1 MNTNFTLDVN
11 IHLPAAVLDFLERLS
26 TGHAV
31 SGPAVQAASVPAP
44 VPVTPVPVAQ
54 PAAAPAPVAQPVP
67 APAPAAAPTTARAFR
82 FEDIQLAATSLC
94 DTGKRAEV
102 LALLAKRQP
111 GTERA
116 ARRAVRRFCHRAART
131 GGEDLMADKFKI
143 RPPYPDPTEN
153 KQPVIRVGQEY
164 YRWLAIQ
171 KIKNGGL
178 PIGAIVEQCIDFCRE
193 HMEGEQH
200 ANT

>member
-31 SGPAVQAASVPAP
+31 SGPAVLAASVPAPAAQPSPAP

-54 PAAAPAPVAQPVP
+54 PAAAPAPVAQPAA
-67 APAPAAAPTTARAFR
+67 APAPVAAPTTARAFR

-102 LALLAKRQP
+102 LALLAKYGIQALSALP
-111 GTERA
+111 AEQYGAFATELRGLGA
-116 ARRAVRRFCHRAART
+116 
-131 GGEDLMADKFKI
+131 KI
-143 RPPYPDPTEN
+143 
-153 KQPVIRVGQEY
+153 
-164 YRWLAIQ
+164 
-171 KIKNGGL
+171 
-178 PIGAIVEQCIDFCRE
+178 
-193 HMEGEQH
+193 
-200 ANT
+200 

>member
-31 SGPAVQAASVPAP
+31 SGRTVQAAPVPAPAAQPSPAP

-82 FEDIQLAATSLC
+82 FEDIQLAATFLC

-102 LALLAKRQP
+102 LALLAKYGIQALSALP
-111 GTERA
+111 AEQYGAFATELRGLGA
-116 ARRAVRRFCHRAART
+116 
-131 GGEDLMADKFKI
+131 KI
-143 RPPYPDPTEN
+143 
-153 KQPVIRVGQEY
+153 
-164 YRWLAIQ
+164 
-171 KIKNGGL
+171 
-178 PIGAIVEQCIDFCRE
+178 
-193 HMEGEQH
+193 
-200 ANT
+200 

>member
-31 SGPAVQAASVPAP
+31 SGPAVQAAQPSSAP

-54 PAAAPAPVAQPVP
+54 PAAAPAPVAQPIAAP

-94 DTGKRAEV
+94 DTGKRTEV
-102 LALLAKRQP
+102 LALLAKYGIQALSALP
-111 GTERA
+111 AEQYGAFATELRGLGA
-116 ARRAVRRFCHRAART
+116 
-131 GGEDLMADKFKI
+131 KI
-143 RPPYPDPTEN
+143 
-153 KQPVIRVGQEY
+153 
-164 YRWLAIQ
+164 
-171 KIKNGGL
+171 
-178 PIGAIVEQCIDFCRE
+178 
-193 HMEGEQH
+193 
-200 ANT
+200 

>member
-31 SGPAVQAASVPAP
+31 SGRTVQAAPVPAPAAQPSPAP

-102 LALLAKRQP
+102 LALLAKYGIQSLSALP
-111 GTERA
+111 AEQYGAFATELRGLGA
-116 ARRAVRRFCHRAART
+116 
-131 GGEDLMADKFKI
+131 KI
-143 RPPYPDPTEN
+143 
-153 KQPVIRVGQEY
+153 
-164 YRWLAIQ
+164 
-171 KIKNGGL
+171 
-178 PIGAIVEQCIDFCRE
+178 
-193 HMEGEQH
+193 
-200 ANT
+200 

>member
-31 SGPAVQAASVPAP
+31 SGPAVPAAQPSPAP

-54 PAAAPAPVAQPVP
+54 PVAAPAPVAQPAP

-102 LALLAKRQP
+102 LALLAKYGIQALSALP
-111 GTERA
+111 AEQYGAFATELRGLGA
-116 ARRAVRRFCHRAART
+116 
-131 GGEDLMADKFKI
+131 KI
-143 RPPYPDPTEN
+143 
-153 KQPVIRVGQEY
+153 
-164 YRWLAIQ
+164 
-171 KIKNGGL
+171 
-178 PIGAIVEQCIDFCRE
+178 
-193 HMEGEQH
+193 
-200 ANT
+200 

>member
-31 SGPAVQAASVPAP
+31 SGRTVQAAPVPAPAAQPSPAPAALPSPAP

-102 LALLAKRQP
+102 LALLAKYGIQALSALP
-111 GTERA
+111 AEQYGAFATELRGLGA
-116 ARRAVRRFCHRAART
+116 
-131 GGEDLMADKFKI
+131 KI
-143 RPPYPDPTEN
+143 
-153 KQPVIRVGQEY
+153 
-164 YRWLAIQ
+164 
-171 KIKNGGL
+171 
-178 PIGAIVEQCIDFCRE
+178 
-193 HMEGEQH
+193 
-200 ANT
+200 

>member
-31 SGPAVQAASVPAP
+31 SGPAVQAAQPSSAP

-54 PAAAPAPVAQPVP
+54 PAAAPAPVAQPAP

-102 LALLAKRQP
+102 LELLTKYGIQALSALPAEQYGAFATELRGLGAK
-111 GTERA
+111 
-116 ARRAVRRFCHRAART
+116 
-131 GGEDLMADKFKI
+131 I
-143 RPPYPDPTEN
+143 
-153 KQPVIRVGQEY
+153 
-164 YRWLAIQ
+164 
-171 KIKNGGL
+171 
-178 PIGAIVEQCIDFCRE
+178 
-193 HMEGEQH
+193 
-200 ANT
+200 

>member
-31 SGPAVQAASVPAP
+31 SGRTVQAAPVPAPAAQPSPAPAALPSPAP
-44 VPVTPVPVAQ
+44 VPVTPVPVAQPAAAPAPVAQ

-102 LALLAKRQP
+102 LALLAKYGIQALSALP
-111 GTERA
+111 AEQYGAFATELRGLGA
-116 ARRAVRRFCHRAART
+116 
-131 GGEDLMADKFKI
+131 KI
-143 RPPYPDPTEN
+143 
-153 KQPVIRVGQEY
+153 
-164 YRWLAIQ
+164 
-171 KIKNGGL
+171 
-178 PIGAIVEQCIDFCRE
+178 
-193 HMEGEQH
+193 
-200 ANT
+200 

>member
-11 IHLPAAVLDFLERLS
+11 IHLPAAVLNFLERLS

-31 SGPAVQAASVPAP
+31 SGRTVQAAPVPAPAAQPSPAP

-102 LALLAKRQP
+102 LALLAKYGIQALSALP
-111 GTERA
+111 AEQYGAFATELRGLGA
-116 ARRAVRRFCHRAART
+116 
-131 GGEDLMADKFKI
+131 KI
-143 RPPYPDPTEN
+143 
-153 KQPVIRVGQEY
+153 
-164 YRWLAIQ
+164 
-171 KIKNGGL
+171 
-178 PIGAIVEQCIDFCRE
+178 
-193 HMEGEQH
+193 
-200 ANT
+200 

>member
-26 TGHAV
+26 TRHAV
-31 SGPAVQAASVPAP
+31 SGPAVQAASVPAPAAQPSPAP

-54 PAAAPAPVAQPVP
+54 PAAAPAPVAQPAP

-102 LALLAKRQP
+102 LALLAKYGIQALSALP
-111 GTERA
+111 AEQYGAFATELRGLGA
-116 ARRAVRRFCHRAART
+116 
-131 GGEDLMADKFKI
+131 KI
-143 RPPYPDPTEN
+143 
-153 KQPVIRVGQEY
+153 
-164 YRWLAIQ
+164 
-171 KIKNGGL
+171 
-178 PIGAIVEQCIDFCRE
+178 
-193 HMEGEQH
+193 
-200 ANT
+200 

>member
-31 SGPAVQAASVPAP
+31 SGRTVQAAPVPAPAAQPSPAPAAQPSPAP
-44 VPVTPVPVAQ
+44 VPVTPVPVAQPAAAPAPVAQ

-102 LALLAKRQP
+102 LALLAKYGIQALSALP
-111 GTERA
+111 AEQYGAFATELRGLGA
-116 ARRAVRRFCHRAART
+116 
-131 GGEDLMADKFKI
+131 KI
-143 RPPYPDPTEN
+143 
-153 KQPVIRVGQEY
+153 
-164 YRWLAIQ
+164 
-171 KIKNGGL
+171 
-178 PIGAIVEQCIDFCRE
+178 
-193 HMEGEQH
+193 
-200 ANT
+200 

>member
-31 SGPAVQAASVPAP
+31 SGRTVQAAPVPAPAAQPSPAP

-54 PAAAPAPVAQPVP
+54 PVAAP

-102 LALLAKRQP
+102 LALLAKYGIQALSALP
-111 GTERA
+111 AEQYGAFATELRGLGA
-116 ARRAVRRFCHRAART
+116 
-131 GGEDLMADKFKI
+131 KI
-143 RPPYPDPTEN
+143 
-153 KQPVIRVGQEY
+153 
-164 YRWLAIQ
+164 
-171 KIKNGGL
+171 
-178 PIGAIVEQCIDFCRE
+178 
-193 HMEGEQH
+193 
-200 ANT
+200 

>member
-26 TGHAV
+26 TRHAV
-31 SGPAVQAASVPAP
+31 SGPAVQAASVPAPAAQPSPAP

-54 PAAAPAPVAQPVP
+54 PAAAPAPVAQPAP

-102 LALLAKRQP
+102 LELLTKYGIQALSALPAEQYGAFATELRGLGAK
-111 GTERA
+111 
-116 ARRAVRRFCHRAART
+116 
-131 GGEDLMADKFKI
+131 I
-143 RPPYPDPTEN
+143 
-153 KQPVIRVGQEY
+153 
-164 YRWLAIQ
+164 
-171 KIKNGGL
+171 
-178 PIGAIVEQCIDFCRE
+178 
-193 HMEGEQH
+193 
-200 ANT
+200 

>member
-31 SGPAVQAASVPAP
+31 SGPAVQAASIPAPAAQPSPAP

-67 APAPAAAPTTARAFR
+67 APAPAAAPTTARAFQ

-102 LALLAKRQP
+102 LALLAKYGIQALSALP
-111 GTERA
+111 AEQYGAFATELRGLGA
-116 ARRAVRRFCHRAART
+116 
-131 GGEDLMADKFKI
+131 KI
-143 RPPYPDPTEN
+143 
-153 KQPVIRVGQEY
+153 
-164 YRWLAIQ
+164 
-171 KIKNGGL
+171 
-178 PIGAIVEQCIDFCRE
+178 
-193 HMEGEQH
+193 
-200 ANT
+200 

>member
-31 SGPAVQAASVPAP
+31 SGPAVQAAQPSSAP

-54 PAAAPAPVAQPVP
+54 PAAAPAPVAQPIAAP

-102 LALLAKRQP
+102 LALLAKYGIQALSALP
-111 GTERA
+111 AEQYGAFATELRGLGA
-116 ARRAVRRFCHRAART
+116 
-131 GGEDLMADKFKI
+131 KI
-143 RPPYPDPTEN
+143 
-153 KQPVIRVGQEY
+153 
-164 YRWLAIQ
+164 
-171 KIKNGGL
+171 
-178 PIGAIVEQCIDFCRE
+178 
-193 HMEGEQH
+193 
-200 ANT
+200 

>member
-31 SGPAVQAASVPAP
+31 SGPAVQAASIPAPAAQPSPAP

-54 PAAAPAPVAQPVP
+54 PAAAPAPAAQPVP
-67 APAPAAAPTTARAFR
+67 APAPAAAPTTARAFQ

-102 LALLAKRQP
+102 LALLAKYGIQALSALP
-111 GTERA
+111 AEQYGAFATELRGLGA
-116 ARRAVRRFCHRAART
+116 
-131 GGEDLMADKFKI
+131 KI
-143 RPPYPDPTEN
+143 
-153 KQPVIRVGQEY
+153 
-164 YRWLAIQ
+164 
-171 KIKNGGL
+171 
-178 PIGAIVEQCIDFCRE
+178 
-193 HMEGEQH
+193 
-200 ANT
+200 

>member
-31 SGPAVQAASVPAP
+31 SGPAVQAASIPAPAAQPSPAP

-54 PAAAPAPVAQPVP
+54 PAAAPAPVAQPAPAPVAQPAP

-102 LALLAKRQP
+102 LELLTKYGIQALSALPAEQYGAFATELRGLGAK
-111 GTERA
+111 
-116 ARRAVRRFCHRAART
+116 
-131 GGEDLMADKFKI
+131 I
-143 RPPYPDPTEN
+143 
-153 KQPVIRVGQEY
+153 
-164 YRWLAIQ
+164 
-171 KIKNGGL
+171 
-178 PIGAIVEQCIDFCRE
+178 
-193 HMEGEQH
+193 
-200 ANT
+200 

>member
-31 SGPAVQAASVPAP
+31 SGRTVQAAPVPAPAAQPSPAP

-67 APAPAAAPTTARAFR
+67 APAPAAASTTARAFR

-102 LALLAKRQP
+102 LALLAKYGIQALSALP
-111 GTERA
+111 AEQYGAFATELRGLGA
-116 ARRAVRRFCHRAART
+116 
-131 GGEDLMADKFKI
+131 KI
-143 RPPYPDPTEN
+143 
-153 KQPVIRVGQEY
+153 
-164 YRWLAIQ
+164 
-171 KIKNGGL
+171 
-178 PIGAIVEQCIDFCRE
+178 
-193 HMEGEQH
+193 
-200 ANT
+200 

>member
-44 VPVTPVPVAQ
+44 AAQPSPAPVPVTPVPVAQ
-54 PAAAPAPVAQPVP
+54 PAAAPAPVAQPAP

-102 LALLAKRQP
+102 LALLAKYGIQALSALP
-111 GTERA
+111 AEQYGAFATELRGLGA
-116 ARRAVRRFCHRAART
+116 
-131 GGEDLMADKFKI
+131 KI
-143 RPPYPDPTEN
+143 
-153 KQPVIRVGQEY
+153 
-164 YRWLAIQ
+164 
-171 KIKNGGL
+171 
-178 PIGAIVEQCIDFCRE
+178 
-193 HMEGEQH
+193 
-200 ANT
+200 

>member
-31 SGPAVQAASVPAP
+31 SGRTVQAAPVPAPAAQPSPAPAALPSPAP

-54 PAAAPAPVAQPVP
+54 PAAAPAPVAQPAAAS
-67 APAPAAAPTTARAFR
+67 APVAAPTTARAFR

-102 LALLAKRQP
+102 LALLAKYGIQALSALP
-111 GTERA
+111 AEQYGAFATELRGLGA
-116 ARRAVRRFCHRAART
+116 
-131 GGEDLMADKFKI
+131 KI
-143 RPPYPDPTEN
+143 
-153 KQPVIRVGQEY
+153 
-164 YRWLAIQ
+164 
-171 KIKNGGL
+171 
-178 PIGAIVEQCIDFCRE
+178 
-193 HMEGEQH
+193 
-200 ANT
+200 

>member
-31 SGPAVQAASVPAP
+31 SGRTVQAAPVPAPAAQPSPAP
-44 VPVTPVPVAQ
+44 VPVTPVPVAQPAAAPAPVAQ

-102 LALLAKRQP
+102 LALLAKYGIQALSALP
-111 GTERA
+111 AEQYGAFATELRGLGA
-116 ARRAVRRFCHRAART
+116 
-131 GGEDLMADKFKI
+131 KI
-143 RPPYPDPTEN
+143 
-153 KQPVIRVGQEY
+153 
-164 YRWLAIQ
+164 
-171 KIKNGGL
+171 
-178 PIGAIVEQCIDFCRE
+178 
-193 HMEGEQH
+193 
-200 ANT
+200 

>member
-31 SGPAVQAASVPAP
+31 SGPAVQAVSIPAPAAQPSPAP

-102 LALLAKRQP
+102 LALLAKYGIQALSALP
-111 GTERA
+111 AEQYGAFATELRGLGA
-116 ARRAVRRFCHRAART
+116 
-131 GGEDLMADKFKI
+131 KI
-143 RPPYPDPTEN
+143 
-153 KQPVIRVGQEY
+153 
-164 YRWLAIQ
+164 
-171 KIKNGGL
+171 
-178 PIGAIVEQCIDFCRE
+178 
-193 HMEGEQH
+193 
-200 ANT
+200 

>member
-31 SGPAVQAASVPAP
+31 SGRKVQAAPVPAPAAQPSPAP

-102 LALLAKRQP
+102 LALLAKYGIQALSALP
-111 GTERA
+111 AEQYGAFATELRGLGA
-116 ARRAVRRFCHRAART
+116 
-131 GGEDLMADKFKI
+131 KI
-143 RPPYPDPTEN
+143 
-153 KQPVIRVGQEY
+153 
-164 YRWLAIQ
+164 
-171 KIKNGGL
+171 
-178 PIGAIVEQCIDFCRE
+178 
-193 HMEGEQH
+193 
-200 ANT
+200 

>member
-31 SGPAVQAASVPAP
+31 SGPAVQAASIPAPAAQPSPAP

-54 PAAAPAPVAQPVP
+54 PAAAPAPVAQPAP
-67 APAPAAAPTTARAFR
+67 APAPAAAPTTARAFQ

-102 LALLAKRQP
+102 LALLAKYGIQALSALP
-111 GTERA
+111 AEQYGAFATELRGLGA
-116 ARRAVRRFCHRAART
+116 
-131 GGEDLMADKFKI
+131 KI
-143 RPPYPDPTEN
+143 
-153 KQPVIRVGQEY
+153 
-164 YRWLAIQ
+164 
-171 KIKNGGL
+171 
-178 PIGAIVEQCIDFCRE
+178 
-193 HMEGEQH
+193 
-200 ANT
+200 

>member
-11 IHLPAAVLDFLERLS
+11 VHLPAAVLDFLERLS

-31 SGPAVQAASVPAP
+31 SGPAVQAAQPSSAP

-54 PAAAPAPVAQPVP
+54 PIAAP

-102 LALLAKRQP
+102 LALLAKYGIQALSALP
-111 GTERA
+111 AEQYGAFATELRGLGA
-116 ARRAVRRFCHRAART
+116 
-131 GGEDLMADKFKI
+131 KI
-143 RPPYPDPTEN
+143 
-153 KQPVIRVGQEY
+153 
-164 YRWLAIQ
+164 
-171 KIKNGGL
+171 
-178 PIGAIVEQCIDFCRE
+178 
-193 HMEGEQH
+193 
-200 ANT
+200 

>member
-31 SGPAVQAASVPAP
+31 SGPAVQAVSIPAPAAQPSPAP

-67 APAPAAAPTTARAFR
+67 APAPAAAPTTARAFQ

-102 LALLAKRQP
+102 LALLAKYGIQALSALP
-111 GTERA
+111 AEQYGAFATELRGLGA
-116 ARRAVRRFCHRAART
+116 
-131 GGEDLMADKFKI
+131 KI
-143 RPPYPDPTEN
+143 
-153 KQPVIRVGQEY
+153 
-164 YRWLAIQ
+164 
-171 KIKNGGL
+171 
-178 PIGAIVEQCIDFCRE
+178 
-193 HMEGEQH
+193 
-200 ANT
+200 

>member
-11 IHLPAAVLDFLERLS
+11 IHLPAAVLDLLERLS

-31 SGPAVQAASVPAP
+31 SGPAVQAASVPAPAAQPSPAP

-54 PAAAPAPVAQPVP
+54 PAAAPAPVAQPAP

-102 LALLAKRQP
+102 LALLAKYGIQALSALP
-111 GTERA
+111 AEQYGAFATELRGLGA
-116 ARRAVRRFCHRAART
+116 
-131 GGEDLMADKFKI
+131 KI
-143 RPPYPDPTEN
+143 
-153 KQPVIRVGQEY
+153 
-164 YRWLAIQ
+164 
-171 KIKNGGL
+171 
-178 PIGAIVEQCIDFCRE
+178 
-193 HMEGEQH
+193 
-200 ANT
+200 

>member
-31 SGPAVQAASVPAP
+31 SGRTVQAAPVPAPAAQPSPAPAAQPSPAP

-102 LALLAKRQP
+102 LALLAKYGIQALSALP
-111 GTERA
+111 AEQYGAFATELRGLGA
-116 ARRAVRRFCHRAART
+116 
-131 GGEDLMADKFKI
+131 KI
-143 RPPYPDPTEN
+143 
-153 KQPVIRVGQEY
+153 
-164 YRWLAIQ
+164 
-171 KIKNGGL
+171 
-178 PIGAIVEQCIDFCRE
+178 
-193 HMEGEQH
+193 
-200 ANT
+200 